1 MATTPRLRIALATYG
16 HTAALKDGR
25 VKIAGIEPDFVDV
38 VPIIGAFRR
47 MVRDLEF
54 DVCEMAPTTYM
65 IARALGA
72 PFIALPIFLMR
83 RFHHGGFVV
92 RPDSGIKQP
101 KDLERK
107 KVGVRAYSVTT
118 GVWTRGI
125 FVNEYGLDSSKVTWV
140 VDDEEHVT
148 SLKLPSNVVH
158 APDGKSLAS
167 MMASG
172 ELQAGFSGPA
182 GIGRAGPPTGAW
194 EQRAQAS
201 SVNYP
206 ELIANAP
213 EVEAQWFR
221 RTGIYP
227 IHGLVVVKTA
237 VLAQHP
243 FVAKSLFDAFLK
255 AKDAYV
261 ARLKAGEGN
270 GPDDLKYRS
279 LTEVVGDPLP
289 YGLKENMPSIE
300 AMLTYGLQQGLIP
313 KRMPMAD
320 VFADPQPH

>member
-1 MATTPRLRIALATYG
+1 MTKPRLKIAIASYG
-16 HTAALKDGR
+16 HTKDVKSGAAA
-25 VKIAGIEPDFVDV
+25 IAGVEPDFVEV

-101 KDLERK
+101 KDLEGK

-167 MMASG
+167 MMATG

-194 EQRAQAS
+194 EQQAS
-201 SVNYP
+201 TVSYP

-227 IHGLVVVKTA
+227 IHGLIVVKTA

-279 LTEVVGDPLP
+279 LTELVGDPLP

-320 VFADPQPH
+320 VFVDPQPH

>member
-1 MATTPRLRIALATYG
+1 MTQPRLKIAIGTYG
-16 HTAALKDGR
+16 HTKDIKSGG
-25 VKIAGIEPDFVDV
+25 VAIAEVEPEFVEV

-54 DVCEMAPTTYM
+54 DVCEMAPTTYL

-83 RFHHGGFVV
+83 RFHHSGFVV

-101 KDLERK
+101 KDLEGK

-140 VDDEEHVT
+140 VDDEEHVS

-194 EQRAQAS
+194 EQRAHAS
-201 SVNYP
+201 PMTYP

-213 EVEAQWFR
+213 EVEAQWFH

-227 IHGLVVVKTA
+227 IHGLIVVKTA

-255 AKDAYV
+255 AKNAYV
-261 ARLKAGEGN
+261 TRLKAGEGN
-270 GPDDLKYRS
+270 AADDVKYRS
-279 LTEVVGDPLP
+279 LMALVGDPLP

-300 AMLTYGLQQGLIP
+300 AMLAYGLQQGLIP
-313 KRMPMAD
+313 KRMAMQD
-320 VFADPQPH
+320 VFVDPLRH

>member
-1 MATTPRLRIALATYG
+1 MTQQPRLKIAIATYG
-16 HTAALKDGR
+16 HTKDIKSGAAA
-25 VKIAGIEPDFVDV
+25 IAGVEPDFVEV

-72 PFIALPIFLMR
+72 PFIALPVFLMR

-92 RPDSGIKQP
+92 RPESGIKEP
-101 KDLERK
+101 KDLEGK

-148 SLKLPSNVVH
+148 SLKLPPNVLH

-194 EQRAQAS
+194 EQRAQTS
-201 SVNYP
+201 TVSYP

-227 IHGLVVVKTA
+227 IHGLIVVKTA

-243 FVAKSLFDAFLK
+243 FVAKSLFDAFLN

-261 ARLKAGEGN
+261 ARLRAGEGN
-270 GPDDLKYRS
+270 APDDVKYRNLMS
-279 LTEVVGDPLP
+279 LVGDPLP
-289 YGLKENMPSIE
+289 YGLEENMPSIE

-313 KRMPMAD
+313 KRMPMED
-320 VFADPQPH
+320 VFVDPRRH

>member
-1 MATTPRLRIALATYG
+1 MTEQPPLKIAIATYG
-16 HTAALKDGR
+16 HTKDIKSGT
-25 VKIAGIEPDFVDV
+25 VAIAGVKPDLVEV

-101 KDLERK
+101 KDLEGRQ
-107 KVGVRAYSVTT
+107 VGVRAYSVTT

-140 VDDEEHVT
+140 VDDEEHVS
-148 SLKLPSNVVH
+148 SLKLPPNVVH
-158 APDGKSLAS
+158 AGDGKSLAG

-182 GIGRAGPPTGAW
+182 GIGRSGPPTGAW
-194 EQRAQAS
+194 EQRAPESTA
-201 SVNYP
+201 VYP

-213 EVEAQWFR
+213 DAEAQWFR

-227 IHGLVVVKTA
+227 IHGLIVVKTA

-243 FVAKSLFDAFLK
+243 FIAKSLFDAFLK
-255 AKDAYV
+255 AKDAYI
-261 ARLKAGEGN
+261 ARLTAGEGDSA
-270 GPDDLKYRS
+270 DDVKYRKLMTLMS
-279 LTEVVGDPLP
+279 DPLP
-289 YGLKENMPSIE
+289 YGMAANRASIE
-300 AMLTYGLQQGLIP
+300 ALVTYSLQQKLIP
-313 KRMPMAD
+313 SRPQLD
-320 VFADPQPH
+320 QVFVEIDP

>member
-1 MATTPRLRIALATYG
+1 MTQPRLKIAIANYG
-16 HTAALKDGR
+16 HTRDIKNGAVA
-25 VKIAGIEPDFVDV
+25 IAGVEPDLVEV

-92 RPDSGIKQP
+92 RPESGIKVP
-101 KDLERK
+101 KDLEGK
-107 KVGVRAYSVTT
+107 QVGVRAYSVTT

-148 SLKLPSNVVH
+148 SLKLPANVVH
-158 APDGKSLAS
+158 APKGKSLAS

-172 ELQAGFSGPA
+172 ELQAAFSGPA

-194 EQRAQAS
+194 EQRAQTS
-201 SVNYP
+201 SVSYP
-206 ELIANAP
+206 ELIANVQ

-221 RTGIYP
+221 RSGIYP
-227 IHGLVVVKTA
+227 IHGLVVVKDEHIKRHPW
-237 VLAQHP
+237 LARSLMNA
-243 FVAKSLFDAFLK
+243 FVAAKKPYLEGLARGQGDSPEDKRYREFLSLM
-255 AKDAYV
+255 
-261 ARLKAGEGN
+261 
-270 GPDDLKYRS
+270 S
-279 LTEVVGDPLP
+279 DPLP
-289 YGLKENMPSIE
+289 YGIAANRPSIE
-300 AMLTYGLQQGLIP
+300 ALVTYSLQQKLIP
-313 KRMPMAD
+313 SRPQLD
-320 VFADPQPH
+320 QVFVEIDP

>member
-1 MATTPRLRIALATYG
+1 MTQQPRLKIAIATYG
-16 HTAALKDGR
+16 HTKDIKSGAAA
-25 VKIAGIEPDFVDV
+25 IAGVEPDFVEV

-72 PFIALPIFLMR
+72 PFIALPVFLMR

-92 RPDSGIKQP
+92 RPDSGIKEP
-101 KDLERK
+101 KDLEGK

-148 SLKLPSNVVH
+148 TLKLPANVVH

-194 EQRAQAS
+194 EQRAQTS
-201 SVNYP
+201 TVSYP
-206 ELIANAP
+206 ELIANSP

-227 IHGLVVVKTA
+227 IHGLIVVKTA

-243 FVAKSLFDAFLK
+243 FVAKALFDAFLD
-255 AKDAYV
+255 AKDAYI

-270 GPDDLKYRS
+270 APDDVKYRN
-279 LTEVVGDPLP
+279 LMALVGDPLP
-289 YGLKENMPSIE
+289 YGFEENMPSIE

-313 KRMPMAD
+313 KRMPMED
-320 VFADPQPH
+320 VFVDPRRH